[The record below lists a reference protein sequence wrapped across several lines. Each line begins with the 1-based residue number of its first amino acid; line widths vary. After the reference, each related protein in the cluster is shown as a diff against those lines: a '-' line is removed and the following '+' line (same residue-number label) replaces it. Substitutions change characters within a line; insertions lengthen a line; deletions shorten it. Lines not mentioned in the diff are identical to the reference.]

1 MRNLYTRLIQ
11 WLAVRHGFIHKDA
24 ITVSGEY
31 IRADKQPFGPNSL
44 LDADEAELSEYGRKL
59 REEERQR
66 RIEYIVAECNRLQF
80 HPVEEARI
88 PLGDDAKTRGDR
100 WERFARE
107 EGGLYDM
114 IEAMRRE
121 AFEAAADVPPED
133 VDKLQYWA
141 MSDRITRRLKQRV
154 DSVIATG
161 KIEAERDKLR
171 HDLRIIKSA

>member
-1 MRNLYTRLIQ
+1 MRNLITRLIL
-11 WLAVRHGFIHKDA
+11 WLA
-24 ITVSGEY
+24 
-31 IRADKQPFGPNSL
+31 
-44 LDADEAELSEYGRKL
+44 
-59 REEERQR
+59 
-66 RIEYIVAECNRLQF
+66 
-80 HPVEEARI
+80 ARMGYVLI
-88 PLGDDAKTRGDR
+88 AQDRTPMADDAKARSDR

-114 IEAMRRE
+114 IKAMRLE
-121 AFEAAADVPPED
+121 AFEAAAETDPKDVER
-133 VDKLQYWA
+133 LQYWA